1 MIISNK
7 NSTFST
13 DYFWKHGINWLET
26 MMNHPY
32 CWKLYLFDSCKEE
45 WILRLRKIKSNIRE
59 HTVICISLYI
69 NTILSKC
76 MTTMLYA
83 FIDSIISLLR
93 IYDIIKLKENCNKRM
108 LIIYNQS
115 IQVSLS
121 FASYYAYYPEL
132 YYIAHLL
139 LHF

>member
-1 MIISNK
+1 
-7 NSTFST
+7 
-13 DYFWKHGINWLET
+13 
-26 MMNHPY
+26 
-32 CWKLYLFDSCKEE
+32 
-45 WILRLRKIKSNIRE
+45 
-59 HTVICISLYI
+59 
-69 NTILSKC
+69 